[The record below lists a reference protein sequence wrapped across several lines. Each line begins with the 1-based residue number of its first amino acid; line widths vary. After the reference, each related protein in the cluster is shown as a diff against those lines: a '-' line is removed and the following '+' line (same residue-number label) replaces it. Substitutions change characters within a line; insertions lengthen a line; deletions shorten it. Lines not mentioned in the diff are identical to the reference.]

1 VRAVAQTSFEDGVG
15 GLLIDGTLVEAP
27 YVIDAIGVANA
38 LASAIR
44 FPLGPLKQ
52 LEGDG
57 PRVVEVLEL
66 ASLDIDAVRR
76 LVQPEFA
83 TPDP

>member
-1 VRAVAQTSFEDGVG
+1 MSSIESSQDSRARWKISC
-15 GLLIDGTLVEAP
+15 
-27 YVIDAIGVANA
+27 IGVANA
-38 LASAIR
+38 LAGAIR

-52 LEGDG
+52 IEGDG
-57 PRVVEVLEL
+57 ARVVEVVEL
-66 ASLDIDAVRR
+66 ASLDIAAVRR